1 MKTDRAAKAPME
13 TGEPV
18 PTAAV
23 SKPSKSRD
31 KTPTPRP
38 ANLAPVLLRG
48 SSRASS
54 PGSAPDGSEANA
66 LAAKLRQLPET
77 GGERMQS
84 LKDALQKR
92 TYQVSPEQTAEAII
106 SQLEVRAEP
115 SGQAEAGR
123 NPAAAAAPQNVYAQR
138 ESGSRRQKRSASRDS
153 CADQF
158 GEDSGASR
166 KPAGTDQMDSS
177 G

>member
-13 TGEPV
+13 TGESV
-18 PTAAV
+18 PAAAA

-31 KTPTPRP
+31 KTPTQP
-38 ANLAPVLLRG
+38 ADLSPVLLRG

-54 PGSAPDGSEANA
+54 PGSSPEESEAKP

-84 LKDALQKR
+84 LKDALQKGS
-92 TYQVSPEQTAEAII
+92 YQVSPEQTAEAII
-106 SQLEVRAEP
+106 SELEVRAEP
-115 SGQAEAGR
+115 PGQAKAGR
-123 NPAAAAAPQNVYAQR
+123 NPAAAAGPLKLYAQR
-138 ESGSRRQKRSASRDS
+138 ESGSTKRKQSGSRDS

-166 KPAGTDQMDSS
+166 KPVGSDQMDSS

>member
-13 TGEPV
+13 TGESV
-18 PTAAV
+18 PTAAA

-38 ANLAPVLLRG
+38 ADLSPLLLRG

-54 PGSAPDGSEANA
+54 HGSSPEESEAKPS
-66 LAAKLRQLPET
+66 AAKLRQLPET
-77 GGERMQS
+77 DGERMQS
-84 LKDALQKR
+84 LKDALQKGS
-92 TYQVSPEQTAEAII
+92 YQVSPEQTAEAII
-106 SQLEVRAEP
+106 SELEVRAEP
-115 SGQAEAGR
+115 PGEAKAGR
-123 NPAAAAAPQNVYAQR
+123 NPAAAAGPLKLYAQR
-138 ESGSRRQKRSASRDS
+138 ESRPAKRKQSASRDS

-166 KPAGTDQMDSS
+166 KPAGSDQMDSS

>member
-13 TGEPV
+13 TGESV
-18 PTAAV
+18 PAAAA

-31 KTPTPRP
+31 KTPTQP
-38 ANLAPVLLRG
+38 ADPSPVLLRG

-54 PGSAPDGSEANA
+54 PGSSPEESEAKP

-84 LKDALQKR
+84 LKDALQKGS
-92 TYQVSPEQTAEAII
+92 YQVSPEQTAEAII
-106 SQLEVRAEP
+106 SELEVRAEP
-115 SGQAEAGR
+115 PGEAKAGR
-123 NPAAAAAPQNVYAQR
+123 NPAAAAGPLKLYAQR
-138 ESGSRRQKRSASRDS
+138 ESRPAKRKQSASRDS
-153 CADQF
+153 SADQF

-166 KPAGTDQMDSS
+166 KPAGSDQMDSS

>member
-1 MKTDRAAKAPME
+1 M
-13 TGEPV
+13 
-18 PTAAV
+18 
-23 SKPSKSRD
+23 
-31 KTPTPRP
+31 
-38 ANLAPVLLRG
+38 
-48 SSRASS
+48 
-54 PGSAPDGSEANA
+54 
-66 LAAKLRQLPET
+66 AAKLRQLPET

-84 LKDALQKR
+84 LKDALQKG

-106 SQLEVRAEP
+106 SELEVRAEP
-115 SGQAEAGR
+115 PGEAKAGR
-123 NPAAAAAPQNVYAQR
+123 NPAAAAAPLKLYAQR
-138 ESGSRRQKRSASRDS
+138 ESGSTKRKRSASRDS

>member
-1 MKTDRAAKAPME
+1 MNTDRAAKAPME
-13 TGEPV
+13 TGESV
-18 PTAAV
+18 PNAAA

-38 ANLAPVLLRG
+38 TDLSPVLLRG
-48 SSRASS
+48 SSPAFS
-54 PGSAPDGSEANA
+54 PGSAPDESEAEA
-66 LAAKLRQLPET
+66 LAAKLKHLPET
-77 GGERMQS
+77 GGERMPS
-84 LKDALQKR
+84 LKDALRKGS
-92 TYQVSPEQTAEAII
+92 YQVSPEQTAEAII

-115 SGQAEAGR
+115 QEKAKAGR
-123 NPAAAAAPQNVYAQR
+123 NPAAAAAPVKLYARR
-138 ESGSRRQKRSASRDS
+138 ESGSTKRKRSGSGDS

>member
-13 TGEPV
+13 TGESV
-18 PTAAV
+18 PTAAA

-38 ANLAPVLLRG
+38 ADLAPVLLRG

-54 PGSAPDGSEANA
+54 PGSSPEESEAEA
-66 LAAKLRQLPET
+66 LAAKLNHLPET
-77 GGERMQS
+77 GAERMPS
-84 LKDALQKR
+84 LRDALHKGN
-92 TYQVSPEQTAEAII
+92 YQVSPEQTAEAII
-106 SQLEVRAEP
+106 SELEVRAEP
-115 SGQAEAGR
+115 QAQAKTGR
-123 NPAAAAAPQNVYAQR
+123 NPTAAAAPLKLYAQR
-138 ESGSRRQKRSASRDS
+138 EPGSTKRKRSGSRDS
-153 CADQF
+153 CADEF

-166 KPAGTDQMDSS
+166 KPAGSDQMDSS